1 MTQAADFV
9 VHAVYRHYA
18 AGDSSLVAP
27 MLRAFDT
34 EGGVIHGL
42 VHLVR
47 DYRRCPCPACVSRA
61 TAAQI
66 SRTGH

>member
-1 MTQAADFV
+1 MT
-9 VHAVYRHYA
+9 
-18 AGDSSLVAP
+18 P
-27 MLRAFDT
+27 MLGAFDT

-61 TAAQI
+61 TAARL
-66 SRTGH
+66 SRGSAD